1 LRYASALQTYW
12 GSDPI
17 DTLAQQ
23 DFFRCNPNGC
33 ILSTTGKAKKTI
45 PGYFNWEGA
54 SMSSK
59 LSGRRRFLRDSAAL
73 VGLAAGV
80 VPSAGAQMSPSEVPP
95 KDSKDLI
102 AYGER
107 SHYVKSVRIP
117 VMERMSPDDFGM
129 TFHVLSPLQ
138 DSVGIITASSL
149 HYVATHRG
157 SYVPDINPQEHR
169 LMIHGMVDRPLI
181 FTVEELKRLPYVT
194 RTHFLECS
202 GNRAKATH
210 KTVQQTHGMTSCC
223 EWTGVPLS
231 LLLKEAGVQSGASF
245 IVTEGAETVKG
256 ATSIPL
262 AKAMDDCLVCYG
274 QNGEAVRPQHGFP
287 LRLIVPGYEGIYNT
301 KYLRRI
307 KVVEQ
312 HYMTYNDYGHIAADA
327 RVAALNRQVGPKSII
342 TFPSGEQTLPGPG
355 FYEIT
360 GLAWSGSGAIRS
372 VDISIDGG
380 QTWTPAELRSPAYPM
395 AHTRFGFHWT
405 WDGKECVIMSRSTD
419 ELGTVQPTRADI
431 AKYWNQPN
439 DSDLQIRG
447 LDNSVF
453 PWRVASDGSVHNGLA

>member
-1 LRYASALQTYW
+1 MR
-12 GSDPI
+12 
-17 DTLAQQ
+17 
-23 DFFRCNPNGC
+23 
-33 ILSTTGKAKKTI
+33 LSCKLIGAVIRSTPWRSRIFLDVIRRDVYSQLLGRAKNI
-45 PGYFNWEGA
+45 PGYFTCEGA
-54 SMSSK
+54 PMSPK
-59 LSGRRRFLRDSAAL
+59 LSGRRKFLRDSAAL

-80 VPSAGAQMSPSEVPP
+80 VPSAGAQMSPSEASPKDSSEAPP
-95 KDSKDLI
+95 KDNKDLI

-138 DSVGIITASSL
+138 DSVGIITATSL

-231 LLLKEAGVQSGASF
+231 LLLKEAGVQNGASF
-245 IVTEGAETVKG
+245 IVAEGAEEVKG
-256 ATSIPL
+256 ASSIPL
-262 AKAMDDCLVCYG
+262 AKGMDDCLVCYAM
-274 QNGEAVRPQHGFP
+274 NGEPLRPQQGFP
-287 LRLIVPGYEGIYNT
+287 LRLMVPGFEGIYQI

-307 KVVEQ
+307 KVVDRY
-312 HYMTYNDYGHIAADA
+312 YMTYDDYGHINPDPKA
-327 RVAALNRQVGPKSII
+327 AALTHMIGPKSVI
-342 TFPSGEQTLPGPG
+342 TFPSGGHQLSGPG
-355 FYEIT
+355 FYEIS
-360 GLAWSGSGAIRS
+360 GLAWSGGGAIRG
-372 VDISIDGG
+372 VEISTDGG
-380 QTWTPAELRSPAYPM
+380 QSWKNADLRTPAYPM
-395 AHTRFGFHWT
+395 AHT
-405 WDGKECVIMSRSTD
+405 
-419 ELGTVQPTRADI
+419 
-431 AKYWNQPN
+431 
-439 DSDLQIRG
+439 
-447 LDNSVF
+447 
-453 PWRVASDGSVHNGLA
+453 

>member
-1 LRYASALQTYW
+1 
-12 GSDPI
+12 
-17 DTLAQQ
+17 
-23 DFFRCNPNGC
+23 
-33 ILSTTGKAKKTI
+33 
-45 PGYFNWEGA
+45 
-54 SMSSK
+54 MSSK
-59 LSGRRRFLRDSAAL
+59 LSGRRKFLRDSATL
-73 VGLAAGV
+73 VGLAAGAGV
-80 VPSAGAQMSPSEVPP
+80 APSAGAQMSHPEAPP
-95 KDSKDLI
+95 KDTKDCKDSKDLI

-117 VMERMSPDDFGM
+117 VAERMSPDEFGM
-129 TFHVLSPLQ
+129 TFHVTSPLQ
-138 DSVGIITASSL
+138 DSAGIITASSL

-157 SYVPDINPQEHR
+157 SYVPDIDPQEHR

-181 FTVEELKRLPYVT
+181 FTVDELKRLPYVS
-194 RTHFLECS
+194 RVHFLECS
-202 GNRAKATH
+202 GNRAKPTH

-256 ATSIPL
+256 ATSIPI

-274 QNGEAVRPQHGFP
+274 QNGEPVRPQHGFP
-287 LRLIVPGYEGIYNT
+287 LRFIVPGYEGIYNT

-312 HYMTYNDYGHIAADA
+312 HYMTYNDYGHLAADS
-327 RVAALNRQVGPKSII
+327 RVAALNRQVGPKSVI
-342 TFPSGEQTLPGPG
+342 TFPSGEQKLPGPG

-360 GLAWSGSGAIRS
+360 GLAWSGSTAVRS
-372 VDISIDGG
+372 VDISLDGG

-395 AHTRFGFHWT
+395 AHTRFGFHWS
-405 WDGKECVIMSRSTD
+405 WDGKECVIMSRCTD
-419 ELGTVQPTRADI
+419 ELGTVQPTRAEI
-431 AKYWNQPN
+431 AKYWNVPN
-439 DSDLQIRG
+439 DKDLQIKG